1 MLTELF
7 WIEGPWLGRMAISP
21 RPRGGDW
28 LEDEIK
34 AWRQSSIDAVV
45 SLLEQGEVE
54 DLGLEKEREYCE
66 ANGIAFHA
74 LPITDRSVPRS
85 HAKAAQLLETLEREL
100 NLGKNI
106 VIHCRQGIGRAGLIA
121 VTLLV
126 EKGFSPA
133 EAVKRV
139 TAARHTPV
147 PETPEQRAWID
158 SFAAAL
164 DERR

>member
-1 MLTELF
+1 MFTELF
-7 WIEGPWLGRMAISP
+7 WIEGPWRGRMAIAP

-28 LEDEIK
+28 LEGELK

-45 SLLEQGEVE
+45 SLLEPGEVE
-54 DLGLEKEREYCE
+54 DLGLEKERAYCE
-66 ANGIAFHA
+66 ANGIAFYA

-85 HAKAAQLLETLEREL
+85 HKGAAHLLGTLEREL
-100 NLGKNI
+100 NIGKSI

-121 VTLLV
+121 VTLLI
-126 EKGFSPA
+126 EKGLSPA

-139 TAARHTPV
+139 SAARHTAV

-164 DERR
+164 DEKR